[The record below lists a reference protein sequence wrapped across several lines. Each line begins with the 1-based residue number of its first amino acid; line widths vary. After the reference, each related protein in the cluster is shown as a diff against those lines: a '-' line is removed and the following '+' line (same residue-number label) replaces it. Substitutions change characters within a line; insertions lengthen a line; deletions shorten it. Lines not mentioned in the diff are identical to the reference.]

1 MILGTGVDIVETGR
15 IQRSLKKF
23 GQRFLTRI
31 FLPGEIA
38 YAQSRKYPNRHLAA
52 RFAAKEAVSKAFG
65 AGIGKQ
71 LGWRDIEVC
80 RKESGEP
87 YIVLHGKGAQLLK
100 TRRARITTITLSHT
114 DNYAAA
120 VAVLE
125 SEP

>member
-23 GQRFLTRI
+23 GQRFLNRI

-100 TRRARITTITLSHT
+100 ARRARITTITLSHT